1 MGVGIF
7 GVESDHFIE
16 VFDCLFVE
24 ANHLVGLGPF
34 VDESYVSADLVYTVS
49 EREDG
54 LLKLFNS
61 AIGQSN
67 VVVDITF
74 MGEVRSILQCKLQK
88 FDTLFVLLSCKV
100 SKSLSL
106 QEKGIV
112 LVKLNRSV
120 IVFYAFFVLLHGEE
134 ALCSVH

>member
-1 MGVGIF
+1 MSVGIF
-7 GVESDHFIE
+7 WVELNDLIE
-16 VFDCLFVE
+16 VFHCAFVE
-24 ANHLVGLGPF
+24 TNHLVGFSPF
-34 VDESYVSADLVYTVS
+34 VDEPYVSADLVDTVG

-67 VVVDITF
+67 VIVDVTF
-74 MGEVRSILQCKLQK
+74 KGAVRSILKRKLKQ
-88 FDTLFVLLSCKV
+88 FDTLFVLPSCKV
-100 SKSLSL
+100 SKSLPL

-112 LVKLNRSV
+112 LFQFNRSV
-120 IVFYAFFVLLHGEE
+120 IVFDAIFVLSHGVE